1 MFSRRAPNLLL
12 VSVIALWGVAGQP
25 LNRDA
30 SAATRP
36 ALIAQH
42 GEAGGDGSRSAER
55 IVTIRVKGDPDDFTQ
70 TGGSAPRPSVP
81 PGYSDGRIIFGV
93 LMDFVRA
100 VGVLIGPR

>member
-12 VSVIALWGVAGQP
+12 VSFIALWGIAGQP

-36 ALIAQH
+36 AIIAQH
-42 GEAGGDGSRSAER
+42 GESGGAGTNSVGRRSSA
-55 IVTIRVKGDPDDFTQ
+55 RVLGDPDDFTQ
-70 TGGSAPRPSVP
+70 TGGSEPKPVVP
-81 PGYSDGRIIFGV
+81 GSSDGRIFFGV